1 MKRPLVTA
9 ENHQDVY
16 EYFGAR
22 TPNPKTARFLHR
34 LFGVIYHPNTALQ
47 KDAEHT
53 ITEHFKAGGQML
65 VAARHVSAHDPLV
78 LASVV
83 QHETALR
90 PLIGTIFIP
99 AHVGLFKHRTIRPFL
114 DNFVALPTYRGKDIA
129 KLGLPADDAEAL
141 RASTGKAFVEMSIAK
156 INEGWDFAI
165 FPSGSRKENTVRSGI
180 GRIACNLKNPDN
192 VRILPI
198 AIDYSQTATNLN
210 PNVFV
215 GAPLEL
221 PKTSDA
227 VTALVTAS
235 LQACVDR
242 AEAM

>member
-1 MKRPLVTA
+1 MKYPPVTIGNPKA
-9 ENHQDVY
+9 SY
-16 EYFGAR
+16 EYFATR
-22 TPNPKTARFLHR
+22 SPDPRTARFLHG
-34 LFGVIYHPNTALQ
+34 LFGALYHPRTAFEQ
-47 KDAEHT
+47 DAENS
-53 ITEHFKAGGQML
+53 IASHFKGGGQVL
-65 VAARHVSAHDPLV
+65 VAAQHTSAHDPLV

-83 QHETALR
+83 QRETALR
-90 PLIGTIFIP
+90 PLVGNVFIA
-99 AHVGLFKHRTIRPFL
+99 AHLGLFKHRALRPFL

-129 KLGLPADDAEAL
+129 KLGLAPEDAAAL
-141 RASTGKAFVEMSIAK
+141 RADAGASFINTATAK
-156 INEGWDFAI
+156 LDEGWDFAI
-165 FPSGSRKENTVRSGI
+165 FPSGTRKENTVRSGI

-198 AIDYSQTATNLN
+198 AIDYSQTATNLH

-221 PKTSDA
+221 PKTPDA

-242 AEAM
+242 AEAI